1 MSAHVRESPMFVVA
15 RVICLIA
22 MVLLA
27 GCDSDGIHAPPRGL
41 PHAVAARSCAP
52 NDGPAVAIYLTSTAV
67 QTLQPSTP
75 YLRVAV
81 WQPLDG
87 LRGRSWSLAS
97 GSSVGAAWFHSTATT
112 FEIATRGSVTVTA
125 VSADNRVEGN
135 MDVTFPRAGRIRG
148 GFKATWIAQTMLCG

>member
-1 MSAHVRESPMFVVA
+1 MFVVA
-15 RVICLIA
+15 RVICLFIVT
-22 MVLLA
+22 VLLA
-27 GCDSDGIHAPPRGL
+27 ACDSDGIHTPPRGL
-41 PHAVAARSCAP
+41 AHALATRSCAP

-67 QTLQPSTP
+67 QTLQPSPP

-97 GSSVGAAWFHSTATT
+97 GSGEGAAWFHPTVTT